1 MTAMKEYEVR
11 YPAAKGAGVSLAR
24 HHFGVLDRPVKY
36 MILIVP
42 PESP

>member
-1 MTAMKEYEVR
+1 MKEYEVR
-11 YPAAKGAGVSLAR
+11 YPAAKGAAVSLAR
-24 HHFGVLDRPVKY
+24 RHFGVLDRPVKY